1 VSRTDAELVCDALEH
16 LEILKQHLQLPERD
30 QLLVGDAVNMRLSA
44 AIEAI
49 SQTSLEFRDAY
60 FGEVWHLMW
69 ATRNRISHG
78 YAFVDQALI
87 ALTVEKRLPEFEA
100 QLRAAQA
107 ELRT

>member
-1 VSRTDAELVCDALEH
+1 VSRTDAELVSDALEH
-16 LEILKQHLQLPERD
+16 LEILRQHLHGPERD

-49 SQTSLEFRDAY
+49 SHTSREFRDAY
-60 FGEVWHLMW
+60 FGDDWHLMW

-87 ALTVEKRLPEFEA
+87 SLTVEKRLPQFED

-107 ELRT
+107 KLRT